1 MRRIRSVG
9 GSGVIFVVGANA
21 ELPPS
26 SARFMPASVRLLVPF
41 TAFAI
46 AESSPINGAYLNKEG
61 RGMSILPL
69 RTIASHLTGDGF
81 NMPNTASPAVL
92 LDSFADNA
100 VQRGLAPKP
109 GHPLNTRA
117 AMPGGG

>member
-1 MRRIRSVG
+1 MRRIRSIG

-46 AESSPINGAYLNKEG
+46 AESSPINGAYPDKEG

-69 RTIASHLTGDGF
+69 RTIASHLTGG
-81 NMPNTASPAVL
+81 SL

>member
-1 MRRIRSVG
+1 
-9 GSGVIFVVGANA
+9 
-21 ELPPS
+21 
-26 SARFMPASVRLLVPF
+26 
-41 TAFAI
+41 
-46 AESSPINGAYLNKEG
+46 
-61 RGMSILPL
+61 MSILPL
-69 RTIASHLTGDGF
+69 RAIASHLTGDGF
-81 NMPNTASPAVL
+81 NMPQHSKSGSL